1 MINRLISLALANR
14 VLTVFLFLLL
24 FLVSLGAYFRLRH
37 EMYPDLNA
45 PLVNII
51 TENYGMPP
59 EDVERLITFP
69 LESALNGAPRV
80 TRVRSES
87 SLGISVVTVEFE
99 WGTDIYLAR
108 QMVADRI
115 QMVAGA
121 MPAGTEGPL
130 MGAISSRLGEIY
142 EFVVE
147 NENPHITESELRE
160 LRSAADWL
168 IRYRLQGVPGI
179 ALVVNMGGFQKQY
192 QVLMDP
198 AALLAHGITIEEV
211 KEAIQRSNRNFSGGI
226 LEKGTSEYIIQG
238 LGRIQ
243 ALENIEKIVVANR
256 KGVPIY
262 LKDIAQVREG
272 GAFRRGNA
280 THNGKEAVLSTVEMQ
295 FRGDTLKTIAA
306 IKKALEEIK
315 KTLPPGIKITP
326 SYDQSILINK
336 SLGNVVK
343 AIMEGGVL
351 VILVLV
357 LFLGSLPS
365 AVLVAASIPLAVL
378 VSFLLM
384 YFFGVSINVMSLGGL
399 AIGVG
404 KMANSSII
412 MVENIYLRLQERR
425 QERWQVVLQAA
436 QEVGPHIFS
445 ATAIIILVFIPL
457 LTLGGIEGRMFSAT
471 AFAVAASLTGGLLVS
486 LLFQPVL
493 CSLLLRGTSRSR
505 DWLIRQVKRAY
516 LPLLRGALRFKAV
529 TIALPLLLLALAI
542 SQLPRVGTEFLP
554 KLDEG
559 ALLISSVI
567 LPGSSLAEADRIG
580 VESEKVLL
588 GFPEVTG
595 TFRRTGRAEA
605 SEHAHGINVSEIM
618 VNLLP
623 KEQRKR
629 PLAEMLKEMRK
640 QLSRIPGVLFIFE
653 QPVEN
658 KLTEML
664 TGLKGQLAIKI
675 FGPDLQVLAQKAEE
689 VRNVLATV
697 RGAADVQIEQLA
709 GVPQVYIRLRQEQLA
724 RYGLRAEDV
733 SEVVETALNGVE
745 VTDVLEAQKR
755 IPILLRFAPEYR
767 SDIDAVRRILV
778 DTPAGQRVPLEA
790 LADIYIGKGP
800 FTINRENVS
809 RRVVIQCNV
818 QDRDQGSF
826 VAEAREKIE
835 HQVSLPPGYFI
846 TFGGQFESQQRAQR
860 QLAVLFVAVFL
871 LVLTLLFTSFRSLK
885 QALIILSNV
894 PFTFIGGIFALLL
907 THTYLSVSSMVGFIA
922 LFGVAV
928 QNGNILIAHINDLR
942 REGKELYQ
950 AVVEGASVRLR
961 PILMTDLVTSLGVVP
976 LAAGQFVGVE
986 LQRPMAIVY
995 IGGLLLSS
1003 TFNTLVLPTLYYL
1016 FEGRS
1021 LRRP

>member
-1 MINRLISLALANR
+1 
-14 VLTVFLFLLL
+14 
-24 FLVSLGAYFRLRH
+24 
-37 EMYPDLNA
+37 
-45 PLVNII
+45 
-51 TENYGMPP
+51 
-59 EDVERLITFP
+59 
-69 LESALNGAPRV
+69 
-80 TRVRSES
+80 
-87 SLGISVVTVEFE
+87 
-99 WGTDIYLAR
+99 DIYLAR

-121 MPAGTEGPL
+121 MPAGTEGPM
-130 MGAISSRLGEIY
+130 MGAISSRLGEIF

-147 NENPHITESELRE
+147 NDQPIASEAELLE

-179 ALVVNMGGFQKQY
+179 ALVVNMGGFIKQY

-198 AALLAHGITIEEV
+198 SALLAHGITIGEV
-211 KEAIQRSNRNFSGGI
+211 KEAIQRSNRNFSGGV

-243 ALENIEKIVVANR
+243 AMENIEKIVVANR

-262 LKDIAQVREG
+262 LKEIAQVREG

-295 FRGDTLKTIAA
+295 FRGNTLKTIAA

-315 KTLPPGIKITP
+315 KSLPPGIRVIT

-343 AIMEGGVL
+343 AIIEGGILVTLIL
-351 VILVLV
+351 VI
-357 LFLGSLPS
+357 FLGSLSS
-365 AVLVAASIPLAVL
+365 AILVAASIPLSVL
-378 VSFLLM
+378 ISFLLM

-412 MVENIYLRLQERR
+412 MVENIHLRLHERR
-425 QERWQVVLQAA
+425 ENPREVVLKAA

-445 ATAIIILVFIPL
+445 ATAIIILVFLPL
-457 LTLGGIEGRMFSAT
+457 LTLEGIEGRMFSAT
-471 AFAVAASLTGGLLVS
+471 AFAVAASLAGGLLIS
-486 LLFQPVL
+486 LTFQPVL
-493 CSLLLRGTSRSR
+493 SSLLLRGGTKPR
-505 DWLIRQVKRAY
+505 DWFIRQIKKVY
-516 LPLLRGALRFKAV
+516 LPLLRAALQHKVF
-529 TIALPLLLLALAI
+529 TLTLPLLLLAATIALVP
-542 SQLPRVGTEFLP
+542 LLGTEFLP
-554 KLDEG
+554 KMDEG
-559 ALLISSVI
+559 SLLISSVI
-567 LPGSSLAEADRIG
+567 LPGSSLQEADRIG

-588 GFPEVTG
+588 RFPEVTS
-595 TFRRTGRAEA
+595 TYRRTGRAEA

-629 PLAEMLKEMRK
+629 PLAEMLREMRK
-640 QLSRIPGVLFIFE
+640 ELSQIPGVHFIFE

-675 FGPDLQVLAQKAEE
+675 FGPDLQVLARKAEE
-689 VRNVLATV
+689 VGDLLSQV
-697 RGAADVQIEQLA
+697 RGVADLQIEQLA
-709 GVPQVYIRLRQEQLA
+709 GVPQVYIKIRQEQVA
-724 RYGLRAEDV
+724 RYGLRADDV
-733 SEVVETALNGVE
+733 SEVIETALNGVE

-755 IPILLRFAPEYR
+755 IPIFLRFSPEYR

-778 DTPAGQRVPLEA
+778 DTPSGQRVPLES

-809 RRVVIQCNV
+809 RRVVIQCNI

-826 VAEAREKIE
+826 VAEAQERIQK
-835 HQVSLPPGYFI
+835 QVSLPPGYFI

-860 QLAVLFVAVFL
+860 QIAILFVAVFL

-885 QALIILSNV
+885 RALLVLLNV
-894 PFTFIGGIFALLL
+894 PFALVGGIIALLIAKEN
-907 THTYLSVSSMVGFIA
+907 LSVSSLVGFIA
-922 LFGVAV
+922 LFGISV
-928 QNGNILIAHINDLR
+928 QNGIILIAHVQQLRDQGKDLEEAVL
-942 REGKELYQ
+942 EG
-950 AVVEGASVRLR
+950 SVTRLR
-961 PILMTDLVTSLGVVP
+961 PILMTAIVTLLGVLP
-976 LAAGQFVGVE
+976 LAIGQFVGVE

-995 IGGLLLSS
+995 IGGLLLSCV
-1003 TFNTLVLPTLYYL
+1003 FNTLVLPILYHI
-1016 FEGRS
+1016 FEGRTYDKKPA
-1021 LRRP
+1021 RDTA

>member
-976 LAAGQFVGVE
+976 LAVGQFVGVE